1 MFHTMSTTTDNATI
15 ASTGIVHCQQ
25 NANYVT
31 ILAIYDEPGFAVMDS
46 TSTNASQFAT
56 NGTMSSSTTAKTAA
70 SAESPLDGKLNI
82 ISSSSD
88 GDIVEI
94 TNIAIPPTDG
104 LRVISDNAHTLQQK
118 PSSSAVITGPES
130 ISPQHLPSTQFDQ
143 KHNDISNT
151 CRVYHSALKNVGGS
165 PRSKYRVTISPD
177 VDCQSSQE
185 SPTLT
190 KESPMTRTSARK
202 SRLTDNFFDAKERL
216 EEKLAGG
223 INSCVV
229 KGDMKSPKLI
239 PLMEAASR
247 GQTVIILS
255 DTTINMKLGIEI
267 SPVYDPSNDM
277 RLQAVEIRQIDDE
290 SRVGSDGRLRIGDRI
305 VEINQRPVY
314 QMSISRAHAYLHE
327 IQAVAHPSLTIDR
340 SIETFASDTISH
352 RSQSSTSSLQKRPI
366 LSALQQAN
374 TTALG
379 ITFPVEIVKRSGGFG
394 FTVTSRE
401 TAKGERLFYIGTV
414 KADGAAVNKLRAGD
428 RLLQING
435 KKTAELT
442 QSDMVERLKKL
453 DVGDSINLLIS
464 RIGSQENEK
473 QNPLVVTNNYSSDSE
488 HCHQERATE
497 GTERYGEEIL
507 TLKIALNETGSAGLG
522 VSLKARAIM
531 KPDGTRHDCGIFI
544 KKVLH
549 GGAAYKD
556 GRLRLNDQLI
566 GIEDIDLRRMTRN
579 SEASDA
585 ITRCLKNI
593 GPNANDVC
601 LRVARKVELN
611 RNNAF
616 PSVRSSTDESWTP
629 NCESSKI
636 YDRSQAKSEDDD
648 DNTTAKK
655 QETPNG
661 YNADV
666 PRFSSSDERSLNVN
680 GDFDS
685 TASDRQ
691 KCISEDEMNRIGD
704 SGFSRENPAR
714 RSISEKRHMGVGM
727 DANSTMLFQKIKHN
741 RQMSAPL
748 LHRFVPFISP
758 THKSLA
764 MFSSRS
770 AVSLREKC
778 RRRSLA
784 SLQSSEEK
792 TVTGRS
798 IEKREKCIPI
808 SASYVSNTNNE
819 STNVA
824 SSSSSPN
831 RRSLSLES
839 METHRSPPLAIVSA
853 HPNGSAIRDT
863 RIEQTARRGHLSTL
877 KRSQKSRCNGYIKP
891 SISDAEDQTSTGKGR
906 DEPYTSLPRE
916 ISATSKEKQ
925 QRRKSVG
932 GSIFSKITQ
941 RFGGSRSRDTSPEK
955 VLSFDVIESNSFRDK
970 ANRTQDHREWSKESR
985 SNQSIRK
992 APPPY
997 KPSSY
1002 DILQSS
1008 DSNYYVNDVLGTHK
1022 TETVCSGKELPAGG
1036 YIRVANSKFYNSFVE
1051 REKVC
1056 WIGEDNIRQQFA
1068 TANTI
1073 AEKEGTHPSIAKQEM
1088 DVVMSYMCNSANSRN
1103 NSGSNMQTI
1112 RSVVMKDDASS
1123 SNNVWPITRDAAP
1136 TTTMPSTLGLRT
1148 VQLPHAEIYLS
1159 LQEEEVDIHP
1169 STLTFP
1175 QQQKQCHR
1183 TEQQY
1188 NKFTIKDSDHVQFSF
1203 PHQECERSKVSKG
1216 LVPTTQPAMTSIPA
1230 VFPTSRNFFFAPST
1244 RMSGHRINDSGA
1256 RAPSS
1261 LRNRAQ
1267 SVSTR
1272 PPKECALAESRNSLK
1287 SQTSMF
1293 THKHSYQNKQQHSTR
1308 NSSTREPVLLCS
1320 YQSQEKQ
1327 SPGFPDSF
1335 IRSPS
1340 HLSAP
1345 HLPYAFDEATF
1356 SSPTYLQTLLE
1367 SPTRICKDASVIN
1380 VPKPVKYIKIH
1391 YGPSYPSPP
1400 KQQPLRAR
1408 TMTVRS
1414 PNSDSLQ
1421 KSQQQTTSGFDYQR
1435 YLRSTR
1441 RNRINDQKQRI
1452 TLIAAVPDETM
1463 FMRGTTICR
1472 VPRPNTIYNAT
1483 SSS

>member
-1 MFHTMSTTTDNATI
+1 MYHMMSTTTDNATTVG
-15 ASTGIVHCQQ
+15 STGIVHCQQ

-31 ILAIYDEPGFAVMDS
+31 ILAIYDEPSFAVVDS
-46 TSTNASQFAT
+46 ASTNASRFAT
-56 NGTMSSSTTAKTAA
+56 NGTISLTSSLATAKTVA

-94 TNIAIPPTDG
+94 TSIAIPPTDG

-118 PSSSAVITGPES
+118 PSSSSVITSPES
-130 ISPQHLPSTQFDQ
+130 VSSQCLPSTQFDQ
-143 KHNDISNT
+143 KHNDMSNT
-151 CRVYHSALKNVGGS
+151 CRVYHSALKNSGS

-177 VDCQSSQE
+177 VDCQPSQE
-185 SPTLT
+185 SPIFT
-190 KESPMTRTSARK
+190 KESLMTRTSARK

-216 EEKLAGG
+216 EEKLADG
-223 INSCVV
+223 INSRVV

-239 PLMEAASR
+239 PLMEAANR

-255 DTTINMKLGIEI
+255 DSTINMKLGIEI

-290 SRVGSDGRLRIGDRI
+290 GRVSSDGRLRIGDRI

-314 QMSISRAHAYLHE
+314 QMSISRARAYLHE
-327 IQAVAHPSLTIDR
+327 IQAIAHPSLTIDR

-352 RSQSSTSSLQKRPI
+352 HSQSSTSSLQKRPI

-379 ITFPVEIVKRSGGFG
+379 ITFPVEIVKRRGGFG

-414 KADGAAVNKLRAGD
+414 KAGGAAVNKLRAGD

-435 KKTAELT
+435 RKTAEFT
-442 QSDMVERLKKL
+442 QSDMVKRLKKL
-453 DVGDSINLLIS
+453 DVGDSINLLVS
-464 RIGSQENEK
+464 RIGSQENEN
-473 QNPLVVTNNYSSDSE
+473 QNPLVVTNNYNSDSE
-488 HCHQERATE
+488 HYHQERASE

-522 VSLKARAIM
+522 VSLKARAVM

-566 GIEDIDLRRMTRN
+566 GIEDTDLRRMTRN

-585 ITRCLKNI
+585 ITRCLKNL

-611 RNNAF
+611 HSNAF

-636 YDRSQAKSEDDD
+636 YDRSQTKSADD
-648 DNTTAKK
+648 DNATAKK

-666 PRFSSSDERSLNVN
+666 PRFSSSDDRPLNAN

-691 KCISEDEMNRIGD
+691 KYLSEDEISRTGG
-704 SGFSRENPAR
+704 SGFNRENPAR

-741 RQMSAPL
+741 RQMSA
-748 LHRFVPFISP
+748 
-758 THKSLA
+758 
-764 MFSSRS
+764 
-770 AVSLREKC
+770 
-778 RRRSLA
+778 
-784 SLQSSEEK
+784 
-792 TVTGRS
+792 
-798 IEKREKCIPI
+798 
-808 SASYVSNTNNE
+808 
-819 STNVA
+819 
-824 SSSSSPN
+824 SPN

-839 METHRSPPLAIVSA
+839 MDTHQSPALAIVSA
-853 HPNGSAIRDT
+853 HSNGPAIRDT
-863 RIEQTARRGHLSTL
+863 RIEQTAKRGHPSTL

-891 SISDAEDQTSTGKGR
+891 SISDAEDQTSAGKGR
-906 DEPYTSLPRE
+906 DESYASLPRE

-955 VLSFDVIESNSFRDK
+955 AVSFDIAESKSSRDK
-970 ANRTQDHREWSKESR
+970 SNRTQDDREWSKESR

-1002 DILQSS
+1002 DILQST
-1008 DSNYYVNDVLGTHK
+1008 DPTCYVNEVLGTHK

-1056 WIGEDNIRQQFA
+1056 WNGEDNIRQQFA
-1068 TANTI
+1068 TTNTI
-1073 AEKEGTHPSIAKQEM
+1073 AEKEGIHPSIAKQGM
-1088 DVVMSYMCNSANSRN
+1088 DVVMSYMRTSANS
-1103 NSGSNMQTI
+1103 SGSNMQTI
-1112 RSVVMKDDASS
+1112 RNVVMKDDASS
-1123 SNNVWPITRDAAP
+1123 SNNVWPITRDTAQTI
-1136 TTTMPSTLGLRT
+1136 TTPSTLGLRT

-1183 TEQQY
+1183 AEQQY

-1203 PHQECERSKVSKG
+1203 PHQECERNRVSKG

-1244 RMSGHRINDSGA
+1244 RMSGYRTNDSQA
-1256 RAPSS
+1256 KAPSS
-1261 LRNRAQ
+1261 LRNRTQ
-1267 SVSTR
+1267 SVFTR

-1293 THKHSYQNKQQHSTR
+1293 TNKHSYQNKQQQSTQ
-1308 NSSTREPVLLCS
+1308 NSSTREPVLLCP

-1327 SPGFPDSF
+1327 TPGFPDSF
-1335 IRSPS
+1335 IRSP
-1340 HLSAP
+1340 HPSAS
-1345 HLPYAFDEATF
+1345 HLPYTFDEEATF

-1367 SPTRICKDASVIN
+1367 SPAKICKDANVLN

-1391 YGPSYPSPP
+1391 YGPSHQSPP

-1408 TMTVRS
+1408 TMTVQS

-1421 KSQQQTTSGFDYQR
+1421 QSQQQTTSGFDYQK

-1452 TLIAAVPDETM
+1452 TLIAAVPDEAV

>member
-1 MFHTMSTTTDNATI
+1 MYHMMSTTTDNATTVG
-15 ASTGIVHCQQ
+15 STGIVHCQQ

-31 ILAIYDEPGFAVMDS
+31 PSQHYVFVHHVECLRDGGILDPDDQLFDVFDENNDQILAIYDEPSFAVVDS
-46 TSTNASQFAT
+46 ASTNASRFAT
-56 NGTMSSSTTAKTAA
+56 NGTISLTSSLATAKPVA

-94 TNIAIPPTDG
+94 TSIAIPPTDG

-118 PSSSAVITGPES
+118 PSSSSVITSPES
-130 ISPQHLPSTQFDQ
+130 VSSQCFPSTQFDQ
-143 KHNDISNT
+143 KHNDMSNT
-151 CRVYHSALKNVGGS
+151 CRVYHSALKNSGS

-177 VDCQSSQE
+177 VDCQPSQE
-185 SPTLT
+185 SPTFT
-190 KESPMTRTSARK
+190 KESLMTRTSARK

-216 EEKLAGG
+216 EEKLADG
-223 INSCVV
+223 INSRVV
-229 KGDMKSPKLI
+229 KGNMKSPKLI
-239 PLMEAASR
+239 PLMEAANR

-255 DTTINMKLGIEI
+255 DSTINMKLGIEI

-290 SRVGSDGRLRIGDRI
+290 GRVSSDGRLRIGDRI

-314 QMSISRAHAYLHE
+314 QMSISRARAYLHE
-327 IQAVAHPSLTIDR
+327 IQAIAHPSLTIDR

-352 RSQSSTSSLQKRPI
+352 HNQSSTSSLQKRPI

-379 ITFPVEIVKRSGGFG
+379 ITFPVEIVKRRGGFG

-414 KADGAAVNKLRAGD
+414 KAGGAAVNKLRAGD

-435 KKTAELT
+435 RKTAEFT

-453 DVGDSINLLIS
+453 DVGDSINLLVS
-464 RIGSQENEK
+464 RIGSQENEN
-473 QNPLVVTNNYSSDSE
+473 QNPLVVTNNYNSDSE
-488 HCHQERATE
+488 HYHQERASE

-522 VSLKARAIM
+522 VSLKARAVM

-566 GIEDIDLRRMTRN
+566 GIEDTDLRRMTRN

-585 ITRCLKNI
+585 ITRCLKNL

-611 RNNAF
+611 HSNAF

-629 NCESSKI
+629 NCKSSKI
-636 YDRSQAKSEDDD
+636 YDRSQTKSA
-648 DNTTAKK
+648 DNDNATAKK

-666 PRFSSSDERSLNVN
+666 PRFSSSDDRSLNAN

-691 KCISEDEMNRIGD
+691 KYLSEDEISRTGG
-704 SGFSRENPAR
+704 SGFNRENPAR

-792 TVTGRS
+792 TVNGRS
-798 IEKREKCIPI
+798 IEKREQRIPI
-808 SASYVSNTNNE
+808 SASYVSSTNNE

-839 METHRSPPLAIVSA
+839 METHQSPALAIVSA
-853 HPNGSAIRDT
+853 HSNGPAIRDT
-863 RIEQTARRGHLSTL
+863 RIEQTAKRGHPSTL

-891 SISDAEDQTSTGKGR
+891 SISDAEDQTSAGKGR
-906 DEPYTSLPRE
+906 DESYASLPRE

-955 VLSFDVIESNSFRDK
+955 AVSFDIAESKSSRDK
-970 ANRTQDHREWSKESR
+970 SNRTQDHREWSKESR

-1002 DILQSS
+1002 DILQST
-1008 DSNYYVNDVLGTHK
+1008 DPTCYVNVNL
-1022 TETVCSGKELPAGG
+1022 VCLFFS
-1036 YIRVANSKFYNSFVE
+1036 
-1051 REKVC
+1051 
-1056 WIGEDNIRQQFA
+1056 DNRM
-1068 TANTI
+1068 
-1073 AEKEGTHPSIAKQEM
+1073 IAKYCRRLAWGH
-1088 DVVMSYMCNSANSRN
+1088 SCN
-1103 NSGSNMQTI
+1103 
-1112 RSVVMKDDASS
+1112 
-1123 SNNVWPITRDAAP
+1123 
-1136 TTTMPSTLGLRT
+1136 
-1148 VQLPHAEIYLS
+1148 
-1159 LQEEEVDIHP
+1159 
-1169 STLTFP
+1169 
-1175 QQQKQCHR
+1175 
-1183 TEQQY
+1183 
-1188 NKFTIKDSDHVQFSF
+1188 
-1203 PHQECERSKVSKG
+1203 
-1216 LVPTTQPAMTSIPA
+1216 
-1230 VFPTSRNFFFAPST
+1230 
-1244 RMSGHRINDSGA
+1244 
-1256 RAPSS
+1256 
-1261 LRNRAQ
+1261 
-1267 SVSTR
+1267 
-1272 PPKECALAESRNSLK
+1272 
-1287 SQTSMF
+1287 
-1293 THKHSYQNKQQHSTR
+1293 
-1308 NSSTREPVLLCS
+1308 
-1320 YQSQEKQ
+1320 
-1327 SPGFPDSF
+1327 
-1335 IRSPS
+1335 
-1340 HLSAP
+1340 
-1345 HLPYAFDEATF
+1345 
-1356 SSPTYLQTLLE
+1356 
-1367 SPTRICKDASVIN
+1367 
-1380 VPKPVKYIKIH
+1380 
-1391 YGPSYPSPP
+1391 
-1400 KQQPLRAR
+1400 
-1408 TMTVRS
+1408 
-1414 PNSDSLQ
+1414 
-1421 KSQQQTTSGFDYQR
+1421 
-1435 YLRSTR
+1435 
-1441 RNRINDQKQRI
+1441 
-1452 TLIAAVPDETM
+1452 
-1463 FMRGTTICR
+1463 
-1472 VPRPNTIYNAT
+1472 
-1483 SSS
+1483 